1 MKGGA
6 NMMRMRSNKLREL
19 ICGALMVCFAAFC
32 FAGAAQAQTKA
43 APKVF
48 KWRFQTHWP
57 AASASYAPF
66 KKFIEEEIKALTD
79 GQLLIEVFPAATF
92 VPTNDLFDA
101 WAKNV
106 IQGGTGSTYWI
117 SHVPLTAVAG
127 QCPLAFREL
136 WEAEYFHFHMGFE
149 DALKKEHLEKGI
161 MYWTEKIFPTAMVS
175 RKPVKTLS
183 DMKGLKVRS
192 SGKIADMLMMA
203 GASPVLV
210 PGGEIYTAL
219 STGVIEAAHWGA
231 AAGALT
237 MKLCEPAKYYVQ
249 PNLAFSATDL
259 VMVSKKAWDEL
270 PPDVQK
276 VVHLA
281 LRERCWRRS
290 NEYIQE
296 ETKALDTM
304 KNKYGVQVSWLDAE
318 AQKALQ
324 EAAIK
329 TWGEAAALSPANA
342 EWIEKMKEFLK
353 SLGYVN

>member
-1 MKGGA
+1 
-6 NMMRMRSNKLREL
+6 MRSVKWKEL
-19 ICGALMVCFAAFC
+19 ACGVIVVCFAAFF

-43 APKVF
+43 APKVI

-66 KKFIEEEIKALTD
+66 KKFIEEEITALTD
-79 GQLLIEVFPAATF
+79 GRLLIEVFPAGTF
-92 VPTNDLFDA
+92 VPTKDLFDA

-149 DALKKEHLEKGI
+149 DALRKEHLGKGI
-161 MYWTEKIFPTAMVS
+161 MYWTEKIFPTAMMS
-175 RKPVKTLS
+175 KRPVRTLA
-183 DMKGLKVRS
+183 DLKGLKARS
-192 SGKIADMLMMA
+192 SGKIADMLKMV
-203 GASPVLV
+203 GVSPVLV
-210 PGGEIYTAL
+210 PGAEIYTAL

-259 VMVSKKAWDEL
+259 VMISKKAWDEL
-270 PPDVQK
+270 PAEIK
-276 VVHLA
+276 KIVHLA

-290 NEYIQE
+290 NEYIRE

-304 KNKYGVQVSWLDAE
+304 KSKFGVQVSTLDAE
-318 AQKALQ
+318 AQKAMQ
-324 EAAIK
+324 QAAMK
-329 TWGEAAALSPANA
+329 TWDEAAALSPANA
-342 EWIEKMKEFLK
+342 EWIGKMKEFLK
-353 SLGYVN
+353 GLGYVN